1 MGTLIPLILL
11 GTAGLVAYW
20 LGYPTQWAE
29 GLPSF
34 TMIYNTACPHCAA
47 ILPTFKLFSVPG
59 VATTWVES
67 RWSQIKVSAVPAF
80 IFTDAKG
87 ISEFYTGPRDPA
99 SWAAYL
105 KTKRNP

>member
-1 MGTLIPLILL
+1 MSGTLIPLILL
-11 GTAGLVAYW
+11 GAVAYW
-20 LGYPTQWAE
+20 LTEGITK

-80 IFTDAKG
+80 IYTDAKG

-105 KTKRNP
+105 KTKLSL

>member
-20 LGYPTQWAE
+20 LAE
-29 GLPSF
+29 GITKGLPSF

-99 SWAAYL
+99 SWAAFL
-105 KTKRNP
+105 KTKLNP

>member
-1 MGTLIPLILL
+1 MGTLFPLILL
-11 GTAGLVAYW
+11 GTASLVAYW
-20 LGYPTQWAE
+20 LAE
-29 GLPSF
+29 GRPTF

-105 KTKRNP
+105 KQKINP

>member
-1 MGTLIPLILL
+1 MGSIIPLILL

-20 LGYPTQWAE
+20 LAVATK

-105 KTKRNP
+105 KTKLNL